1 MTRQPHKQRKAAAN
15 ASLHERHEQVKAPL
29 SAELREEYDTR
40 SVRVNTGDTV
50 VVQRGDHAGTE
61 GEVVRVDLKDAE
73 IHVEDVTVEKSDGEE
88 VPRPLVASNVQVT
101 ELDLDDDRRKAR
113 LEGDSEEDNE

>member
-1 MTRQPHKQRKAAAN
+1 MTRQPHKQRKAADN

-40 SVRVNTGDTV
+40 SVRVNAGDTV
-50 VVQRGDHAGTE
+50 VVQRGDRAGSE
-61 GEVVRVDLKDAE
+61 GEVVTVDLKKAE

-88 VPRPLVASNVQVT
+88 VPRPLVASNVQVID
-101 ELDLDDDRRKAR
+101 LDLEDPRRKAR
-113 LEGDSEEDNE
+113 LEGEEDNE